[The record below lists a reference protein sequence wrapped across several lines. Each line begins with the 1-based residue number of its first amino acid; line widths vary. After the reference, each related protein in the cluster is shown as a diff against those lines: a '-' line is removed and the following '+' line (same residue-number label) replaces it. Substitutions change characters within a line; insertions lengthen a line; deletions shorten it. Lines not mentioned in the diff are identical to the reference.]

1 MIVERPHRSAAR
13 LSVAAGLAS
22 LALSCGAAIAQAP
35 PYPSQ
40 RVLIVVGFPP
50 GGPADIAARAMA
62 EGLQSRLGKP
72 IIVENRPGGGGSAA
86 ASAVARAE
94 PDGHTLL
101 AAGEGP
107 ISIVP
112 ALAVPSYSAMAGLTT
127 ISVFAEGGCTVV
139 AVTPSF
145 AAKDL
150 KGLIAEAKAAK
161 EPVTYASSGLGTP
174 SDTVAAEFA
183 QAAGIELK
191 RVIYRGAAPAL
202 SDLIA
207 GHVPLMFPTAGQT
220 TELIAA
226 GKLRGLAVSTKSR
239 CKVLPDVPTLTEA
252 GIPLEAGKI
261 WFGLFAPSAL
271 PAAIAEFL
279 FKETQAVSS
288 TPELS
293 KRIEAITLEP
303 VRHTKREASAEYVA
317 KDVADWQRKAATI
330 PGLK

>member
-1 MIVERPHRSAAR
+1 MAISHLSA
-13 LSVAAGLAS
+13 V
-22 LALSCGAAIAQAP
+22 CGALMALTLPCGVSAQSPA
-35 PYPSQ
+35 YPSQ
-40 RVLIVVGFPP
+40 RVLLVVGFPP
-50 GGPADIAARAMA
+50 GGPADIAARALADGMQA
-62 EGLQSRLGKP
+62 RLGKP
-72 IIVENRPGGGGSAA
+72 VIVENRPGGGGSAA

-101 AAGEGP
+101 VAGEGP

-112 ALAVPSYSAMAGLTT
+112 ALAAPPYSAMAGLAA

-145 AAKDL
+145 PAKDL
-150 KGLIAEAKAAK
+150 KELIAEAKAAK
-161 EPVTYASSGLGTP
+161 EPITYASSGLGTP

-202 SDLIA
+202 SDVIA

-220 TELIAA
+220 TEQIAA
-226 GKLRGLAVSTKSR
+226 GKLRGLAVSTRSR

-261 WFGLFAPSAL
+261 WFGLFAP
-271 PAAIAEFL
+271 AAVPSTIADFL
-279 FKETQAVSS
+279 FAEARAVAM

-293 KRIEAITLEP
+293 KRVEAITLEP
-303 VRHTKREASAEYVA
+303 VRHGTRAEAADYVA
-317 KDVADWQRKAATI
+317 KDVADWMRKAATI

>member
-1 MIVERPHRSAAR
+1 M
-13 LSVAAGLAS
+13 
-22 LALSCGAAIAQAP
+22 AQSPA
-35 PYPSQ
+35 YPSQ
-40 RVLIVVGFPP
+40 RVIVVVGFPP
-50 GGPADIAARAMA
+50 GGPADIAARALTD
-62 EGLQSRLGKP
+62 GLQTRLGKP
-72 IIVENRPGGGGSAA
+72 VIVENRPGGGGSAA

-112 ALAVPSYSAMAGLTT
+112 ALAAQPYSAMSGLTA
-127 ISVFAEGGCTVV
+127 IGVFAEGGCTVV

-145 AAKDL
+145 AAKSLKDL
-150 KGLIAEAKAAK
+150 VALAKAAK
-161 EPVTYASSGLGTP
+161 DPITYASSGLGTP

-183 QAAGIELK
+183 QAAGIKLK

-207 GHVPLMFPTAGQT
+207 GHVPLMFPSAGQT
-220 TELIAA
+220 TAQIAA
-226 GKLRGLAVSTKSR
+226 GKLRGLAVSTKAR
-239 CKVLPDVPTLTEA
+239 CKVLPDVPTMRES
-252 GIPLEAGKI
+252 GVPLDAGKV
-261 WFGLFAPSAL
+261 WFGLFAPAAL
-271 PAAIAEFL
+271 PAAIADFL
-279 FKETQAVSS
+279 FKEIQAVSA
-288 TPELS
+288 TPEMA

-303 VRHTKREASAEYVA
+303 VRHATRTQSADYVT

>member
-1 MIVERPHRSAAR
+1 MRGPA
-13 LSVAAGLAS
+13 
-22 LALSCGAAIAQAP
+22 
-35 PYPSQ
+35 YPSQ

-50 GGPADIAARAMA
+50 GGPADIAGRALA
-62 EGLQSRLGKP
+62 DGLQTRLGKP
-72 IIVENRPGGGGSAA
+72 VIVENRPGGGGSAA

-101 AAGEGP
+101 VAGEGP

-112 ALAVPSYSAMAGLTT
+112 ALAAQPYSAMSGLTALN
-127 ISVFAEGGCTVV
+127 VFAEGGCTVV

-145 AAKDL
+145 AVKDL

-161 EPVTYASSGLGTP
+161 EPITYASSGLGTP

-183 QAAGIELK
+183 QAAGIQLK

-220 TELIAA
+220 TEQIAA
-226 GKLRGLAVSTKSR
+226 GKLRGLAVSTKAR

-271 PAAIAEFL
+271 PAAIADFL
-279 FKETQAVSS
+279 FAEAQAVSA

-303 VRHTKREASAEYVA
+303 VRNATRSQAAEYVT
-317 KDVADWQRKAATI
+317 KDVADWMRKAATI